1 MSYSTAAGGM
11 TLLCDYRV
19 TLIRLVLMMMSGLG
33 IADVTEGYAEERSRF
48 EAAHS
53 LDSEHMF
60 GFTTGSDIGSAG
72 EIEIEGEQ
80 DSGFGKRAGRY
91 YAAMN
96 TLQLKYSVSD
106 NFRIA
111 PHVEVGHHAISDVP
125 GLADIGRAGLAS
137 GGVEFKYRALDRA
150 NAPFGLTFGMDASM
164 ARLHAATG
172 QRVQGYAVDFSA
184 ALDRE
189 ILKDRLFGA
198 INLLYAPTWA
208 RDHATGEWGRSA
220 TTGVGGAIVGRIGDG
235 IYAGGEIRYLRAYE
249 SASLSGFAG
258 DAVFVGP
265 SLYVM
270 FSQRAS
276 MTLAWNVQVSGRAE
290 GEAGHLDLK
299 NFERHQV
306 RVRFGFGF

>member
-1 MSYSTAAGGM
+1 M
-11 TLLCDYRV
+11 LCDNRV
-19 TLIRLVLMMMSGLG
+19 TPVRLALMMISGLG
-33 IADVTEGYAEERSRF
+33 IADVTESRAEDRSRF

-60 GFTTGSDIGSAG
+60 GFTIGSDIGSAG
-72 EIEIEGEQ
+72 EIEIEAEQ

-96 TLQLKYSVSD
+96 ALQLKYTVSN

-111 PHVEVGHHAISDVP
+111 PHLEFGHHAISSVP
-125 GLADIGRAGLAS
+125 GTADIARAGLAS

-150 NAPFGLTFGMDASM
+150 DAPFGLTFGMDTSM
-164 ARLHAATG
+164 ARVHAGTG
-172 QRVQGYAVDFSA
+172 QRAQDYAVDFSA

-198 INLLYAPTWA
+198 INLFYAPSWA
-208 RDHATGEWGRSA
+208 RDHASGEWGHSA
-220 TTGVGGAIVGRIGDG
+220 ATGVGASIVGRIGNG
-235 IYAGGEIRYLRAYE
+235 VYAGGEVRYLRAYE
-249 SASLSGFAG
+249 STGLSGFAG

-270 FSQRAS
+270 FSPRAS
-276 MTLAWNVQVSGRAE
+276 MTLAWNVQVSGQAE
-290 GEAGHLDLK
+290 GEVGHLDLK